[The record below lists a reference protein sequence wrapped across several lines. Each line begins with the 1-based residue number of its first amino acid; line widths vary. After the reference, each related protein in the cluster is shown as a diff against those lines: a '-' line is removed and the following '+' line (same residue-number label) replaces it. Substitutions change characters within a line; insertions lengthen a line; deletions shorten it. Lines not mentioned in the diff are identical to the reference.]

1 MKFKKDLNIINENE
15 FTSIFGSIFEK
26 SGWIATE
33 TFKQKPFENPQ
44 DLITKMI
51 KIYES
56 CSIEQIKIIL
66 NLHPKLA
73 IEKKLT
79 SFSTKEQS
87 EAKLDRCTKKEL
99 EEFDQLNFDYEKKF
113 QFPFVI
119 AVKGKNKD
127 VILENFRNR
136 INNNYEKEFQEAK
149 KQVMKI
155 ALFRL
160 NEILETE
167 EIYENF

>member
-1 MKFKKDLNIINENE
+1 MKIKKDLNIINENE

-33 TFKQKPFENPQ
+33 TFRQKPFKNSQ
-44 DLITKMI
+44 DLINKMI

-56 CSIEQIKIIL
+56 CSIEQIKTIL

-79 SFSTKEQS
+79 SFSSKEQIGVKLNKCS
-87 EAKLDRCTKKEL
+87 EDELKE
-99 EEFDQLNFDYEKKF
+99 FNQLNFDYEKKF
-113 QFPFVI
+113 QFPFII
-119 AVKGKNKD
+119 AVKGKNKNE
-127 VILENFRNR
+127 ILENFRSR

-160 NEILETE
+160 NEILNTGGM
-167 EIYENF
+167 YENF

>member
-1 MKFKKDLNIINENE
+1 MKIKKDLNIINEKE

-26 SGWIATE
+26 SEWIAIE
-33 TFKQKPFENPQ
+33 TFKQKPFKNSE
-44 DLITKMI
+44 DLINKMT

-56 CSIEQIKIIL
+56 CSIDQIMIIL

-87 EAKLDRCTKKEL
+87 GAKLDKCSKEEL
-99 EEFDQLNFDYEKKF
+99 EEFNQLNFNYEKKF
-113 QFPFVI
+113 KFPFII
-119 AVKGKNKD
+119 AVKGKNKNE
-127 VILENFRNR
+127 ILDNFRSR
-136 INNNYEKEFQEAK
+136 INNDYQTEFQEAK
-149 KQVMKI
+149 RQVMKI

-160 NEILETE
+160 NEILE
-167 EIYENF
+167 